1 MKAGQ
6 AVKTLNISR
15 STLYHYAFARSGL
28 NVDSKDSHQRIS
40 RRAD

>member
-6 AVKTLNISR
+6 AVKTLNISH

-28 NVDSKDSHQRIS
+28 NVDSKDSHQMIS
-40 RRAD
+40 RRTD